1 MRKSE
6 AIAIKQISKDLKL
19 AKQISQFLLLS
30 VKLVPTCVRLLKSLW
45 RTRFWQGGGDA
56 VICGRAQLKVEVMS
70 LRVKRSN
77 PNKIYQVVIIGGG
90 PAGLTAGLYCARS
103 RFNTLLIE
111 KGIIGGQITNA
122 ERVEN
127 YPGFPKGISGIEL
140 GQLIHEQATSY
151 GLETLLAEVAKVV
164 PGRKHNLISTSEGD
178 FVAESIIIASGSQF
192 RKLGVPGED
201 KFVGKGVSYCATCDG
216 PLFKDKTV
224 AVIGG
229 GDAAVTEAL
238 YLSKFASSVKVIH
251 RRSQLRASKIL
262 QERAMSEPKIEFIWD
277 AVVTQI
283 EGDGVVKQLLLK
295 STKNAKIIILELAGV
310 FVAIGSEPNSAQWRG
325 LLPFDEEGYII
336 TNELMETKIPGV
348 FAAGDVRHNSAR
360 QVITAA
366 GDGATAAMSAARFLS
381 F

>member
-1 MRKSE
+1 MGK
-6 AIAIKQISKDLKL
+6 
-19 AKQISQFLLLS
+19 
-30 VKLVPTCVRLLKSLW
+30 
-45 RTRFWQGGGDA
+45 
-56 VICGRAQLKVEVMS
+56 
-70 LRVKRSN
+70 N
-77 PNKIYQVVIIGGG
+77 YQVIIIGGG

-103 RFNTLLIE
+103 RLNTLLIE
-111 KGIIGGQITNA
+111 KGVIGGQITNA

-151 GLETLLAEVAKVV
+151 ELETLLAEVVKAV
-164 PGRKHNLISTSEGD
+164 PSPRHNLVSTSEGD

-201 KFVGKGVSYCATCDG
+201 KFVGKGISYCATCDG
-216 PLFKDKTV
+216 PLFKGKTV

-229 GDAAVTEAL
+229 GDAAITEAL

-262 QERAMSEPKIEFIWD
+262 QERAMADPKIEFILD
-277 AVVTQI
+277 TVVTQI
-283 EGDGVVKQLLLK
+283 EGDGIVKQLMLK
-295 STKNAKIIILELAGV
+295 STKNAKISISEVAGV
-310 FVAIGSEPNSAQWRG
+310 FVAIGLEPNSAQWRG
-325 LLPFDEEGYII
+325 LLPLDERGYII
-336 TNELMETKIPGV
+336 TNELMETKIPGI

-360 QVITAA
+360 QAITAA

>member
-1 MRKSE
+1 VEGKVLARWGMLRFLGGRSYR
-6 AIAIKQISKDLKL
+6 LKFQ
-19 AKQISQFLLLS
+19 AMDK
-30 VKLVPTCVRLLKSLW
+30 
-45 RTRFWQGGGDA
+45 
-56 VICGRAQLKVEVMS
+56 
-70 LRVKRSN
+70 N
-77 PNKIYQVVIIGGG
+77 YQVVIIGGG

-111 KGIIGGQITNA
+111 KGVIGGQITNA

-151 GLETLLAEVAKVV
+151 GLEILLAEVTKAV
-164 PGRKHNLISTSEGD
+164 PGQKHNLVSTSEGD
-178 FVAESIIIASGSQF
+178 FVAESIIIASGAQF

-216 PLFKDKTV
+216 PLFKGKAV

-229 GDAAVTEAL
+229 GDAALTEAL
-238 YLSKFASSVKVIH
+238 YLNKFASSVKVIH

-262 QERAMSEPKIEFIWD
+262 QERAMAEPKIEFIWD
-277 AVVTQI
+277 TVITQI
-283 EGDGVVKQLLLK
+283 EGAGVVKQLMLK
-295 STKNAKIIILELAGV
+295 STRNAKIAILELAGV

-325 LLPFDEEGYII
+325 LLPLDEAGYII
-336 TNELMETKIPGV
+336 TNELMETKIPGI

-360 QVITAA
+360 QAITAA
-366 GDGATAAMSAARFLS
+366 GDGATAAISATRFLS

>member
-1 MRKSE
+1 
-6 AIAIKQISKDLKL
+6 
-19 AKQISQFLLLS
+19 
-30 VKLVPTCVRLLKSLW
+30 VRGHSYRLE
-45 RTRFWQGGGDA
+45 FQA
-56 VICGRAQLKVEVMS
+56 MAE
-70 LRVKRSN
+70 N
-77 PNKIYQVVIIGGG
+77 YQVVIIGDG

-111 KGIIGGQITNA
+111 KGVIGGQITNA

-151 GLETLLAEVAKVV
+151 GLETLLVEVIKAI
-164 PGRKHNLISTSEGD
+164 PNQKHNLISTSEGD

-201 KFVGKGVSYCATCDG
+201 KFVGKGVSYCATCGG
-216 PLFKDKTV
+216 PLFKGKTV

-251 RRSQLRASKIL
+251 RRSQLRASKL
-262 QERAMSEPKIEFIWD
+262 FQERAMAEPKIEFIWD
-277 AVVTQI
+277 TIVTRI
-283 EGDGVVKQLLLK
+283 EGDGVVKQLMLK
-295 STKNAKIIILELAGV
+295 STENAKISLLELAGV
-310 FVAIGSEPNSAQWRG
+310 FVAIGSEPNSAQWRE
-325 LLPFDEEGYII
+325 LLHLDEEGYII
-336 TNELMETKIPGV
+336 TNELMETKIPGI
-348 FAAGDVRHNSAR
+348 FAVGDVRHNSAR
-360 QVITAA
+360 QAITAA
-366 GDGATAAMSAARFLS
+366 GDGATAAISAARFLS

>member
-1 MRKSE
+1 LGGSSYR
-6 AIAIKQISKDLKL
+6 LKFQ
-19 AKQISQFLLLS
+19 AMGKNYH
-30 VKLVPTCVRLLKSLW
+30 
-45 RTRFWQGGGDA
+45 
-56 VICGRAQLKVEVMS
+56 VI
-70 LRVKRSN
+70 
-77 PNKIYQVVIIGGG
+77 IIGGG

-111 KGIIGGQITNA
+111 KAVIGGQITNA

-151 GLETLLAEVAKVV
+151 GLETLLAEVTKAV
-164 PGRKHNLISTSEGD
+164 PGQRHKLVSTSEGD
-178 FVAESIIIASGSQF
+178 FVSESIIIASGSQF

-216 PLFKDKTV
+216 PLFKGKTV

-251 RRSQLRASKIL
+251 RRSQLRASKIH
-262 QERAMSEPKIEFIWD
+262 QERAMAEPKIEFIWD
-277 AVVTQI
+277 TVVTQI
-283 EGDGVVKQLLLK
+283 EGDGVVKQLMLK
-295 STKNAKIIILELAGV
+295 NTKNAKIAILELAGV

-325 LLPFDEEGYII
+325 LLPLDEEGYII
-336 TNELMETKIPGV
+336 TNELMETKIPGI

-366 GDGATAAMSAARFLS
+366 GDGATAAISAARFLS

>member
-1 MRKSE
+1 MDK
-6 AIAIKQISKDLKL
+6 
-19 AKQISQFLLLS
+19 
-30 VKLVPTCVRLLKSLW
+30 
-45 RTRFWQGGGDA
+45 
-56 VICGRAQLKVEVMS
+56 
-70 LRVKRSN
+70 N
-77 PNKIYQVVIIGGG
+77 YQVVIIGGG

-103 RFNTLLIE
+103 RLKTLLIE
-111 KGIIGGQITNA
+111 KGVIGGQITNA

-151 GLETLLAEVAKVV
+151 ELETLLAEVIKAV
-164 PGRKHNLISTSEGD
+164 PSPRHNLVSTSEGD
-178 FVAESIIIASGSQF
+178 FVSESIIIASGSQF
-192 RKLGVPGED
+192 RKLGVTGED

-216 PLFKDKTV
+216 PLFKGKTV

-262 QERAMSEPKIEFIWD
+262 QERAMTDPKLEFIWD
-277 AVVTQI
+277 TVVTRI
-283 EGDGVVKQLLLK
+283 EGDGLVKQLMLK
-295 STKNAKIIILELAGV
+295 NTKSAKISTLEVAGV

-325 LLPFDEEGYII
+325 LLPLDEGGYII
-336 TNELMETKIPGV
+336 ATEIMETKIPGI

-360 QVITAA
+360 QAITAA
-366 GDGATAAMSAARFLS
+366 GDGATAAMSAERFLS